1 MFASRA
7 RRGSVLIANL
17 FAVAHQPR
25 LPASGAITSA
35 RQSVVSVAPGFGF
48 GGSHPAAMTGAR
60 VKISKAVVLGVQDSV
75 SRAL

>member
-48 GGSHPAAMTGAR
+48 GGGPTLQR
-60 VKISKAVVLGVQDSV
+60 WQV
-75 SRAL
+75 RAWR